1 MTELPLALRALSE
14 RLHFQVRGPLHVARL
29 DAHLIDLAD
38 WKLSLTDRTPCLWV
52 HKPEHQNLPAL
63 DLADEI
69 RDAVRQANWHSDV
82 VLVLIDWQA
91 PEVRQ
96 ALSAAFTHAGHFTQ
110 FAVVD
115 STPQRAIFDAASP
128 TRLMQDILL
137 EQIPLARLSPYETS
151 RTVTGNRF
159 FGRRAYLNKI
169 LQHPKTNFI
178 IMGIRRIGKSSLLRE
193 VQRQLDLSDPVR
205 EGQQRRV
212 YVDCSVFQSEDDF
225 YHDIIAQL
233 SPPDMKRFERQS
245 QSQRFKSQMFHYLA
259 GQQGGQITY
268 LLDEVD
274 GLLTGL
280 GGRYDLFEAMRRAS
294 AKDSDARFVV
304 AGFRQLRQ
312 LAETIDS
319 PLFHFGEILTLK
331 PLDRDEV
338 REMVVDPLER
348 LRVKLESRDE
358 IAQRIYRETAGQP
371 NLVQYYCRT
380 LLEQIKPD
388 GPHIINLSHL
398 ESVYTN
404 QDFRDFLI
412 QTFLSNTLP
421 LERAIVFAVAAK
433 YKEPDAAFSLKDID
447 TELYRHR
454 FEIDFG
460 QLNTACRSL
469 VAAGVFNGPDRK
481 QYTFSIPLLP
491 KMLEEEYQLD
501 FVFDK
506 ARRDHLA
513 AAALRLESTS

>member
-1 MTELPLALRALSE
+1 MIELPLALRALSE
-14 RLHFQVRGPLHVARL
+14 RLRFQVRGPLHVARL
-29 DAHLIDLAD
+29 DAYLIDLAD

-52 HKPEHQNLPAL
+52 HKPEHQNLPTL

-69 RDAVRQANWHSDV
+69 RDAVRQANWHSEV

-91 PEVRQ
+91 PELRQ
-96 ALSAAFTHAGHFTQ
+96 ALETAFTHAGHFTQ
-110 FAVVD
+110 FAVID
-115 STPQRAIFDAASP
+115 STQQRAIFDAASP
-128 TRLMQDILL
+128 TRVMQDVLL
-137 EQIPLARLSPYETS
+137 DQIPLAQLSPYETS
-151 RTVTGNRF
+151 RLVTGNRF
-159 FGRRAYLNKI
+159 FGRRAYLKKI
-169 LQHPKTNFI
+169 LQQPRVNFI

-193 VQRQLDLSDPVR
+193 VQRQLDLSDPV
-205 EGQQRRV
+205 EEKQQRRV

-225 YHDIIAQL
+225 YHEIISQL
-233 SPPDMKRFERQS
+233 SPIDMKRFERQT

-259 GQQGGQITY
+259 GQEGGQITY

-274 GLLTGL
+274 GLLNGL
-280 GGRYDLFEAMRRAS
+280 GGHYELFEAMRRAS
-294 AKDSDARFVV
+294 AKNNDARFIV

-312 LAETIDS
+312 AAETLDS
-319 PLFHFGEILTLK
+319 PLFHFGEIVTLK
-331 PLDRDEV
+331 PLDGDEV
-338 REMVVDPLER
+338 REMVVEPLER
-348 LRVKLESRDE
+348 LRIKLEGRDD

-380 LLEQIKPD
+380 LLEQLKPE
-388 GPHIINLSHL
+388 GPRSISLPDL

-412 QTFLSNTLP
+412 QTFLSNTVP

-433 YKEPDAAFSLKDID
+433 YKEPDATFSLKDID

-460 QLNTACRSL
+460 QLNAACRSL
-469 VAAGVFNGPDRK
+469 AAAGVFTGPDRK
-481 QYTFSIPLLP
+481 QYRFSVPLLSR
-491 KMLEEEYQLD
+491 MLEEEYPLD

-513 AAALRLESTS
+513 AEALRPETP